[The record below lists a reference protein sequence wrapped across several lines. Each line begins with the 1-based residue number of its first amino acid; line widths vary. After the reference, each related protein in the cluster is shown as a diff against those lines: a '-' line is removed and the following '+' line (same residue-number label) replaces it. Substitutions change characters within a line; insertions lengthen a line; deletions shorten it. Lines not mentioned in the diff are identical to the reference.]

1 MHGLHAGLHLRR
13 MDALAE
19 LLKGSP
25 ELFPYGLDAAHDTV
39 SFIRLSRGDY
49 EHASFLDARILT
61 ARTERRI
68 VPWPQ
73 AAAAVEAAGLVERCA
88 YIFHIGHVGST
99 LMSRLIGAHARAF
112 GLREPAILRA
122 FAQLRGEPAA
132 HLRDWAGADFETRL
146 GACVKLLSRTFEAQ
160 EVAVIKATS
169 FVSELADEL
178 LARPSAPR
186 ALMMYVSPESYLAT
200 ILGGPNSRQEAQRL
214 APDRLRRLQRRLG
227 GEAWQPESLS
237 EGETLALAW
246 TCEVCAL
253 SEAAARAGGRIL
265 WLDFDE
271 FLADPAPGLLAALG
285 HLKIDAS
292 AQEVAAILRGPHM
305 GRYSKAPEHAYDA
318 ALRREVLNEAR
329 ALHGAEIGR
338 GLAWLNRATAQFAQV
353 RSAMAL
359 IGASAA

>member
-1 MHGLHAGLHLRR
+1 ME
-13 MDALAE
+13 ALSE

-25 ELFPYGLDAAHDTV
+25 ELFPFGLDALNDTV

-61 ARTERRI
+61 PHTERRI

-73 AAAAVEAAGLVERCA
+73 AIAAVEAAGLAEHCA

-112 GLREPAILRA
+112 ALREPMILRA
-122 FAQLRGEPAA
+122 FAQLRGDSPAQA
-132 HLRDWAGADFETRL
+132 RAWTGADVDVRL
-146 GACVKLLSRTFEAQ
+146 GGCLKLLSRTFEAH
-160 EVAVIKATS
+160 EIAVIKATS

-178 LARPSAPR
+178 LARPSSPK

-227 GEAWQPESLS
+227 SDAWQPGNLS

-246 TCEVCAL
+246 ACEVCAL
-253 SEAAARAGGRIL
+253 AHAAGRAGGRIL
-265 WLDFDE
+265 WVDFDE
-271 FLADPAPGLLAALG
+271 FLANPAPRLLAALR
-285 HLKIDAS
+285 HLKIEAS
-292 AQEVAAILRGPHM
+292 ADEVASILRGPHM
-305 GRYSKAPEHAYDA
+305 SRYSKAPEHAYDA

-329 ALHGAEIGR
+329 ALHGVEISR
-338 GLAWLNRATAQFAQV
+338 GLAWLNRAAVEFAPV

-359 IGASAA
+359 IGAAAA